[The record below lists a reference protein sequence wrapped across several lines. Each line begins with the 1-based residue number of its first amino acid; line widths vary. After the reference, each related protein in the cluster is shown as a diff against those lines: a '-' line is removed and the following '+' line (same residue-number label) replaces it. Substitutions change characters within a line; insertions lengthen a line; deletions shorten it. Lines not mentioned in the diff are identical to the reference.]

1 MATIDYYDSKTGQK
15 KQLDLGPLASLD
27 DLPQKIG
34 VSGPES
40 GAQRGKAL
48 YRWRGRTYVEG
59 QLPADVQRVYDA
71 YNGTGAGGV
80 NLPTALPQT
89 KTDAVINTAEQERL
103 ESKAANE
110 ARYKELLAN
119 IDQQVPLVDKQ
130 YDRYIQQLNKTR
142 GNVESGYASALG
154 LLDNYGQTA
163 TSDLARKYKSAGA
176 VDSQSLID
184 RGLYNSTVLDSMK
197 RRRSES
203 QGREKLAI
211 DESVNT
217 AKTGLTERK
226 TAALG
231 DLDQQWA
238 NTTLNRL
245 QTQQALQQAKRNIIE
260 GRQDNGPDLSLIAQ
274 LVQQQEAAKQ
284 AKKGSGLGSKIFG
297 SLLGG
302 VSGGVSS
309 GIGSLL
315 GSLI

>member
-27 DLPQKIG
+27 DLPQLVRRKQG
-34 VSGPES
+34 GEQSDV
-40 GAQRGKAL
+40 
-48 YRWRGRTYVEG
+48 YRWRGKVYG
-59 QLPADVQRVYDA
+59 GSLGGLPPAVQSVYDA
-71 YNGTGAGGV
+71 YTGSGGGGV

-89 KTDAVINTAEQERL
+89 KTDSVINQAEKERQEA
-103 ESKAANE
+103 KAANE

-119 IDQQVPLVDKQ
+119 IDQQIPLVDKQ
-130 YDRYIQQLNKTR
+130 YDRYTQQLNKTR
-142 GNVESGYASALG
+142 GNIESGYASALG

-238 NTTLNRL
+238 STTLNRL